1 MIKDLIK
8 LSWQLIKDVFEDHW
22 LWTITIMV
30 IILIMLAGCAKPPKT
45 ELNALDQFFDKLLQN
60 ATPIDE
66 NKSK

>member
-45 ELNALDQFFDKLLQN
+45 ELKAMDQFFDKLLQN
-60 ATPIDE
+60 ATPTDE